1 MFIQNAVYKAVPTDG
16 LTFPLAEG
24 TVITVGDV
32 TGIVPENIALAAPTG
47 LIYLATGGTIDLTSE
62 ANAGVTFTDEQLNE
76 LGGDFNFIPV
86 TEAGGS
92 SLPSYSSSDIGKVL
106 TVGEASPVETEVVV
120 VPEQSVTYEGDAV
133 LLSNAEGVASL
144 NDGTSVVLSVNG
156 QRYEGTLVKGN
167 IRVEFETN
175 KFYQV
180 YKGKG
185 TSVYFEAY
193 DTAVPGHEGDTTP
206 IRGTYT
212 ISATAVQSVTPS
224 TTTVIV
230 PEQTVTIVNAPAP
243 LTGDASAFIEGREI
257 TAHVGDFVGV
267 GVIGEWVD
275 GGFSLTDGTK
285 TYIFDANGDD
295 LIFFCQENGKPA
307 AGTYTVS
314 LIASIPKAEPKWEA
328 AGGGIF
334 KISPDMSTGA
344 LDKNY
349 TEIKAAITEG
359 LLPVMF
365 VGGGSVSIPIVSAV
379 SENNA
384 FNVYGISVQ
393 QGSLSLIKW
402 SALLPNGP
410 LTPAT

>member
-1 MFIQNAVYKAVPTDG
+1 MKPKTREQN
-16 LTFPLAEG
+16 FLAK
-24 TVITVGDV
+24 IAGD
-32 TGIVPENIALAAPTG
+32 
-47 LIYLATGGTIDLTSE
+47 
-62 ANAGVTFTDEQLNE
+62 ANADTTMKPRTAEEYFLNQIAE
-76 LGGDFNFIPV
+76 NGS
-86 TEAGGS
+86 S

-175 KFYQV
+175 KFYHV

-224 TTTVIV
+224 TTTVVV
-230 PEQTVTIVNAPAP
+230 PEQTVTLTVQQGGQPGAVV
-243 LTGDASAFIEGREI
+243 LTGADFSSVSVGTVALMSVNGVTRTVTAVDPLGNGGIVFPYGDENNTAILKSAITGEI
-257 TAHVGDFVGV
+257 KFNSEV
-267 GVIGEWVD
+267 
-275 GGFSLTDGTK
+275 
-285 TYIFDANGDD
+285 
-295 LIFFCQENGKPA
+295 

-314 LIASIPKAEPKWEA
+314 LIASIPKAEPKWETPS
-328 AGGGIF
+328 AGGG
-334 KISPDMSTGA
+334 A
-344 LDKNY
+344 LV
-349 TEIKAAITEG
+349 IKATGEAKY
-359 LLPVMF
+359 
-365 VGGGSVSIPIVSAV
+365 SADDG
-379 SENNA
+379 
-384 FNVYGISVQ
+384 YSVQ
-393 QGSLSLIKW
+393 ADVDVPTLLKCFLPDIARPAFALFPTFISHGGQSAGYNYENPGINYMMPLSKPQTSVTVNNVTHSVFMLDGQVYLGYKET
-402 SALLPNGP
+402 S
-410 LTPAT
+410 T